1 MLLKKMEVKARLSRH
16 PFIYKTSCEN
26 IHPIALTS
34 PAIRFALNPNRFRLL
49 R

>member
-1 MLLKKMEVKARLSRH
+1 MTTMRHILPTATGRHKKN
-16 PFIYKTSCEN
+16 SCEN

-34 PAIRFALNPNRFRLL
+34 LAIRFALNPNRFRLL